1 MTLRSVA
8 AVLQARARRFRTTEA
23 GKTRS
28 GKRGPGRTEAGK
40 RGPEKRE
47 GRFADCRWVKV
58 AAVLA
63 LLAAAACDAPSRTKG
78 KAPAGRII
86 AIDDRALAAGG
97 SDTVRFGHLHEGEI
111 AVLPLRIRNDAS
123 RPIALIGYE
132 RSCGCTTL
140 EYDSQP
146 IMPDSMAAVELRFD
160 ARGAWG
166 WQLKLVRLQLLG
178 GGEPFRLYVEADVD

>member
-1 MTLRSVA
+1 MTHRSVA
-8 AVLQARARRFRTTEA
+8 AALRQRLTFRMV
-23 GKTRS
+23 RL
-28 GKRGPGRTEAGK
+28 
-40 RGPEKRE
+40 
-47 GRFADCRWVKV
+47 

-63 LLAAAACDAPSRTKG
+63 VLAGAAACDAPSRAKG
-78 KAPAGRII
+78 RAPAGRII

-123 RPIALIGYE
+123 QPIAVLGYE

-146 IMPDSMAAVELRFD
+146 IMPGSTAAVELRFD

-166 WQLKLVRLQLLG
+166 WQLKLVRLRLLG